1 MGKQG
6 KSLEPHPTGAGV
18 LIVRNPQSGRDV
30 IRRDP
35 GGLIGERLPEARV
48 HELLEGELLSDVVAR
63 AIEGEDPP
71 TVLGILG
78 GDGSVSR
85 MAHLARQHG
94 LPLLVLPGGTF
105 NHFARA
111 VGLESVDAAIDALVA
126 GEGMPVTAA
135 EVCADDGEPVTVL
148 NAVSV
153 GTYPQVIAEREDR
166 MDDMGKWFGGVA
178 ATWRALRDATPVVIG
193 RDGRHAKVWSVFV
206 SVGRNAPDRVA
217 MMQRQTIH
225 DDLLDVRIHHA
236 RGSRLRAVASLA
248 FGRKTT
254 AILRAVRLMPPD
266 SDVERLVVRELTLSV
281 RAADG
286 GPSIYVHDGELE
298 EETPRGYV
306 LRCIVVPEA
315 LRVYAP
321 GAARE

>member
-1 MGKQG
+1 
-6 KSLEPHPTGAGV
+6 V

-35 GGLIGERLPEARV
+35 SDIIAERLPDARV
-48 HELLEGELLSDVVAR
+48 HELRDDETLADVVAD
-63 AIEGEDPP
+63 AVAGDDPP
-71 TVLGILG
+71 AVLGVLG

-85 MAHLARQHG
+85 MAHQARRHG

-105 NHFARA
+105 NHFARSIG
-111 VGLESVDAAIDALVA
+111 VDTVDAAIDALVA

-135 EVCADDGEPVTVL
+135 EVSTGAGEPVTVL

-166 MDDMGKWFGGVA
+166 MDRMGKWLGGVA
-178 ATWRALRDATPVVIG
+178 ATWRALRDAVPVVIAQEG
-193 RDGRHAKVWSVFV
+193 RRAKVWSVFV

-217 MMQRQTIH
+217 MMQRQTVH
-225 DDLLDVRIHHA
+225 DPLLDVRIHHA

-248 FGRKTT
+248 FGRRTI
-254 AILRAVRLMPPD
+254 AILRAVGLMPPD
-266 SDVERLVVRELTLSV
+266 SDVERLVVREFTVAVRTPDGAPSV
-281 RAADG
+281 
-286 GPSIYVHDGELE
+286 YVHDGELE
-298 EETPRGYV
+298 EQTPAGYE
-306 LRCIVVPEA
+306 LRCVVVPDS

-321 GAARE
+321 NAPRI